1 MKKNL
6 TYRDRLLELAKI
18 YKISEIQNYIKRKKI
33 LTTSQLEHILKKN
46 NITIPNEINVS
57 FYKKN
62 ISKPISKTRVNL
74 KNSFNDFSKNFFNL
88 LSKTWKNVGKVSLG
102 MLNTMPKV
110 INIYKSVLVSI
121 FVPFFSN
128 LYNQKVEV
136 NKVNKIVTFV
146 SVAILI
152 IAVGSTGYTVL
163 KTFDKNNSLN
173 VKKTE
178 NIEKKVID
186 NKNKNIQELKKKEPE
201 KTVLKKEKK
210 VVKKPL
216 LEKKDKIVAKP
227 ENNKKKLS
235 KKETNKVTGLV
246 LPDLNLK
253 TETVLNLFKDVDYD
267 LKTVRYQKRVKPIY
281 FTQFPKDLD
290 EIKDTKLK
298 KDTFI
303 KIVLPLVVAENEKIL
318 DERTGKKNGY
328 NTCFRCFSAG
338 SKRKW
343 LGNF

>member
-88 LSKTWKNVGKVSLG
+88 LSKAWKNVGKVSLG

-110 INIYKSVLVSI
+110 INIYKSVLINI

-128 LYNQKVEV
+128 LHNQKVEV

-186 NKNKNIQELKKKEPE
+186 NKNKNIQE
-201 KTVLKKEKK
+201 
-210 VVKKPL
+210 
-216 LEKKDKIVAKP
+216 
-227 ENNKKKLS
+227 
-235 KKETNKVTGLV
+235 
-246 LPDLNLK
+246 
-253 TETVLNLFKDVDYD
+253 
-267 LKTVRYQKRVKPIY
+267 
-281 FTQFPKDLD
+281 
-290 EIKDTKLK
+290 
-298 KDTFI
+298 
-303 KIVLPLVVAENEKIL
+303 
-318 DERTGKKNGY
+318 
-328 NTCFRCFSAG
+328 
-338 SKRKW
+338 
-343 LGNF
+343 

>member
-88 LSKTWKNVGKVSLG
+88 LSKAWKNVGKVSLG

-110 INIYKSVLVSI
+110 INIYKSVLINI

-186 NKNKNIQELKKKEPE
+186 NKNKNIQE
-201 KTVLKKEKK
+201 
-210 VVKKPL
+210 
-216 LEKKDKIVAKP
+216 
-227 ENNKKKLS
+227 
-235 KKETNKVTGLV
+235 
-246 LPDLNLK
+246 
-253 TETVLNLFKDVDYD
+253 
-267 LKTVRYQKRVKPIY
+267 
-281 FTQFPKDLD
+281 
-290 EIKDTKLK
+290 
-298 KDTFI
+298 
-303 KIVLPLVVAENEKIL
+303 
-318 DERTGKKNGY
+318 
-328 NTCFRCFSAG
+328 
-338 SKRKW
+338 
-343 LGNF
+343 